1 MNPVIENMM
10 ERRSVRKFKP
20 DLPTKEEL
28 NEIIEAGLYAP
39 TGRGLQS
46 PRFIVVTDPELIHEL
61 AEGNRRIGGWPEG
74 MNPFY
79 GAPVVIAIVA
89 DKEVPTH
96 VYVGALASGNM
107 QNAAHALGLGSCWIH
122 RAKEEFET
130 DLGKEVLKKAGIT
143 APVEGIG
150 FLALGYPADQAASAP
165 ARKPDRVFYL

>member
-74 MNPFY
+74 MR
-79 GAPVVIAIVA
+79 
-89 DKEVPTH
+89 
-96 VYVGALASGNM
+96 S
-107 QNAAHALGLGSCWIH
+107 
-122 RAKEEFET
+122 EERRV
-130 DLGKEVLKKAGIT
+130 GKECRSRWS
-143 APVEGIG
+143 P
-150 FLALGYPADQAASAP
+150 YH
-165 ARKPDRVFYL
+165 